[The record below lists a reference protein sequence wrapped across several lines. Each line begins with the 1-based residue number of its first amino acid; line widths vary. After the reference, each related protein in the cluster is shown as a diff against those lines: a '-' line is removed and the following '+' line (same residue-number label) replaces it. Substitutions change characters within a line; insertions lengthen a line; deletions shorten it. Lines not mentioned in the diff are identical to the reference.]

1 MATYMSADTIGK
13 NYEAAEKILNNQI
26 EQAKKQFEYSVS
38 QLKKE
43 RDGALNESYIGRRI
57 SERDLAAMVQD
68 YRALLPV
75 PPSGAP
81 LRGIGRLPENQT
93 IELIPYFQL
102 TYMRNQGA
110 AFSFLSGAGGWQRW
124 FFIGLAIVASVF
136 IFVWLRKLDPS
147 RRREAV
153 AWALVLGGALGNL
166 IDRILYGYVIDFL
179 DVYVGDWHWPAF
191 NVADSAITVGVA
203 LLLLDSFKA
212 PPVAGTAR

>member
-1 MATYMSADTIGK
+1 MLVWLWLSALIIVVDQVTKRVIDS
-13 NYEAAEKILNNQI
+13 AM
-26 EQAKKQFEYSVS
+26 
-38 QLKKE
+38 QLH
-43 RDGALNESYIGRRI
+43 
-57 SERDLAAMVQD
+57 
-68 YRALLPV
+68 
-75 PPSGAP
+75 
-81 LRGIGRLPENQT
+81 QT

-124 FFIGLAIVASVF
+124 FFIGLAIVASVC

>member
-1 MATYMSADTIGK
+1 MLVWLWLSALVIVVDQVTKRVIDS
-13 NYEAAEKILNNQI
+13 AM
-26 EQAKKQFEYSVS
+26 
-38 QLKKE
+38 QLH
-43 RDGALNESYIGRRI
+43 
-57 SERDLAAMVQD
+57 
-68 YRALLPV
+68 
-75 PPSGAP
+75 
-81 LRGIGRLPENQT
+81 QT

-203 LLLLDSFKA
+203 LLLLDSFKS
-212 PPVAGTAR
+212 PPVAGTAP

>member
-1 MATYMSADTIGK
+1 MLVWLWLSALVIVVDQVTKRVIDS
-13 NYEAAEKILNNQI
+13 AM
-26 EQAKKQFEYSVS
+26 
-38 QLKKE
+38 QLH
-43 RDGALNESYIGRRI
+43 
-57 SERDLAAMVQD
+57 
-68 YRALLPV
+68 
-75 PPSGAP
+75 
-81 LRGIGRLPENQT
+81 QT

-136 IFVWLRKLDPS
+136 IFVWLRKLDPT